1 MRGAVIGTGRLSRI
15 LVIGAA
21 VLFST
26 GGAAIKGTGYS
37 GLGGGLEIAGLRS
50 GIGAAAIALVL
61 PASRRGWTWRTW
73 LVGVAYA
80 ATLVLFV
87 TANKQTTSADAI
99 FLQDTAP
106 LYVLLA
112 GFLLLGE
119 RARGLDV
126 AVMVALLGGLSLFVA
141 APGPALGTAPHPAL
155 GNGLALASGV
165 TWAATILGLRWIGR
179 SEGGGGAAAG
189 AAVAGNLIAFVACL
203 PAVLPPSGD
212 GTDWL
217 LIAYL
222 GLVQV
227 GLAYILL
234 TAAMRHVP
242 AFEASLLLLVEPA
255 LNPVWTWAF
264 HGETPTALAIAGGLL
279 ILGATAAKVALD
291 RRAAAPGRRDRPRAV
306 H

>member
-203 PAVLPPSGD
+203 PAAVPPSGD

-217 LIAYL
+217 LVAYL

-227 GLAYILL
+227 GLAYVLL
-234 TAAMRHVP
+234 TAALRHVP
-242 AFEASLLLLVEPA
+242 AFEASLLLLV
-255 LNPVWTWAF
+255 
-264 HGETPTALAIAGGLL
+264 
-279 ILGATAAKVALD
+279 
-291 RRAAAPGRRDRPRAV
+291 
-306 H
+306 